1 MRSPWPHSSTND
13 GHLDV
18 LGSVPPEYRDA
29 ILAQC
34 TKKKYCKGQIIWS
47 QGDDAGYVAF
57 LLEGAVMST
66 YHSPKGRAGVT
77 GIWFPGDILGAA
89 DLGASRER
97 QLTLRCLQDAL
108 VYVMP
113 TDRFFDVT
121 RRFPEFSQTVIT
133 ALSIRLRWV
142 AHLAL
147 TLETQAAPDRLCS
160 VLLVLSQRF
169 SKPDEDGLM
178 IDLDLTHE
186 DLAAIVGV
194 SRQFMNAT
202 LHDLKRKGLI
212 KLKDRKIVILDKNKV
227 EALAYGR

>member
-1 MRSPWPHSSTND
+1 MRSTWPHLSVND

-18 LGSVPPEYRDA
+18 LGSVPPEFRDA

-34 TKKKYCKGQIIWS
+34 TKKKYRKGQIIWG

-66 YHSPKGRAGVT
+66 YHSPKGKPGVT

-89 DLGASRER
+89 DLGASQER

-108 VYVMP
+108 IYVMP
-113 TDRFFDVT
+113 TEQFFDVA
-121 RRFPEFSQTVIT
+121 RRFPEFSQTVIR
-133 ALSIRLRWV
+133 ALSKRLRWI

-147 TLETQAAPDRLCS
+147 TLETLSANDRVCS

-169 SKPDEDGLM
+169 SKPDKDGLV
-178 IDLDLTHE
+178 IDLNLTHE

-194 SRQFMNAT
+194 SRQFMNTT
-202 LHDLKRKGLI
+202 LHDLEHKGLI
-212 KLKDRKIVILDKNKV
+212 KLKNRRIVIRDMNKV
-227 EALAYGR
+227 EAMAYGR